1 MIFSVTNTSTVSN
14 PRAAIADARKALSHR
29 LFVNGWQLRE
39 YLIDITEM
47 EITADIA
54 LAYNENQVPVGV
66 AITKKDSGFTMVF
79 VRKKYRKQKVGTALV
94 MRLKKENPRIGL
106 WFSEGINGSM
116 KFAQKVNCRCC

>member
-1 MIFSVTNTSTVSN
+1 MIFSVTNTNTVIN
-14 PRAAIADARKALSHR
+14 PRAAIAVARKALSHR

-39 YLIDITEM
+39 YLIDITDM

-54 LAYNENQVPVGV
+54 LAYNENQVPIGV

-79 VRKKYRKQKVGTALV
+79 VRKKYRKHGVGTALV
-94 MRLKKENPRIGL
+94 TRLKKENKRGL
-106 WFSEGINGSM
+106 WLLEGINGSK

>member
-1 MIFSVTNTSTVSN
+1 MLLSVTNTSTVSN

-29 LFVNGWQLRE
+29 LFVNGWLLRE
-39 YLIDITEM
+39 YLIDITDM

-54 LAYNENQVPVGV
+54 LAYNENQVPIGV
-66 AITKKDSGFTMVF
+66 AITKKDNGFTMVF

-94 MRLKKENPRIGL
+94 TRLKKENKRGL
-106 WFSEGINGSM
+106 WFLDGINGSK